1 MQRTPVLSRLSPDR
15 RIRHSGM
22 ARLATCPCCRGIQGA
37 AGGRAGVG
45 QEQTQLVCGHP
56 AGKSGKRQSYFGEV
70 RAGRREVVAFRVYGR
85 KGAGSPRRKECA
97 SGVEREPRTGQ
108 VDTESGSLQGRT
120 PCCEICGTARSD
132 VAWPQKPCCRHR
144 RSAQNASRY
153 RFLDYT
159 DNQEPQ
165 ARRGGACRPKR
176 QSHDG
181 DPASMSSFQPL
192 SRRSHTMKRFNLIL
206 TSFGFALG
214 LSTAAFAADDDWA
227 PVAQALGRSG
237 AQLPGGIYRVG
248 LGRSDLKV
256 TLDEVTIRP
265 TLALG
270 SYLAFQKMGSEA
282 MVMGDLVLLQEEV
295 NPVMK
300 KLVEGGI
307 GITALHNHLLRSSPA
322 TMYMHFYR

>member
-1 MQRTPVLSRLSPDR
+1 
-15 RIRHSGM
+15 
-22 ARLATCPCCRGIQGA
+22 
-37 AGGRAGVG
+37 
-45 QEQTQLVCGHP
+45 
-56 AGKSGKRQSYFGEV
+56 
-70 RAGRREVVAFRVYGR
+70 
-85 KGAGSPRRKECA
+85 
-97 SGVEREPRTGQ
+97 
-108 VDTESGSLQGRT
+108 
-120 PCCEICGTARSD
+120 
-132 VAWPQKPCCRHR
+132 
-144 RSAQNASRY
+144 
-153 RFLDYT
+153 
-159 DNQEPQ
+159 
-165 ARRGGACRPKR
+165 
-176 QSHDG
+176 
-181 DPASMSSFQPL
+181 
-192 SRRSHTMKRFNLIL
+192 MKRFNLIL

-270 SYLAFQKMGSEA
+270 SYLAFQKMGSES

-322 TMYMHFYR
+322 TMYMHFYGRGDPVKLAAALRAGLGESTTPLAAPPPAGSPPPPPDLDTTAIDQTMGAKSNLISGVYALTIPQPDPSMQDR

>member
-1 MQRTPVLSRLSPDR
+1 
-15 RIRHSGM
+15 
-22 ARLATCPCCRGIQGA
+22 
-37 AGGRAGVG
+37 
-45 QEQTQLVCGHP
+45 
-56 AGKSGKRQSYFGEV
+56 
-70 RAGRREVVAFRVYGR
+70 
-85 KGAGSPRRKECA
+85 
-97 SGVEREPRTGQ
+97 
-108 VDTESGSLQGRT
+108 
-120 PCCEICGTARSD
+120 
-132 VAWPQKPCCRHR
+132 
-144 RSAQNASRY
+144 
-153 RFLDYT
+153 
-159 DNQEPQ
+159 
-165 ARRGGACRPKR
+165 
-176 QSHDG
+176 
-181 DPASMSSFQPL
+181 
-192 SRRSHTMKRFNLIL
+192 MKRFNLIL

-214 LSTAAFAADDDWA
+214 LSTAALAADDDWA

-322 TMYMHFYR
+322 TMYMHFSERGDHRGLRAHRTGGQSGP